1 VRARAARGRP
11 GQRAAPVA
19 SARGGLWR
27 PAGAAQGSG
36 APGIMGLGVPE
47 SHRHTL
53 QCRVHCDLHR
63 CMPRPGMPC
72 NVRRLL
78 FASSGKGCTCKRC
91 TQGDSRAANRAAT
104 RVSRPAARALVPMTG
119 AWPLIGRRARPLAR
133 RTRPCASTRSGW
145 RWRLRP
151 RASSRGGRRSACA
164 SAWSRCACGAPAA
177 SSCLHFAQPHM
188 DQCTLKEQSER
199 CVGGV
204 GWLSRRLL
212 AGATLSH
219 QHRVTVGTFAVDMG
233 SCRMRPG
240 PGGLR

>member
-1 VRARAARGRP
+1 
-11 GQRAAPVA
+11 
-19 SARGGLWR
+19 
-27 PAGAAQGSG
+27 
-36 APGIMGLGVPE
+36 VPE